1 MILYRVMDTCV
12 QSVNEWYAISGPV
25 IEYFRFISIT
35 WVMISRQSRVVK
47 EIFEIFSQSS
57 AGFHRLEQMVWILL
71 FFFTSWVFRGETIT
85 FCGIPR
91 LSF

>member
-57 AGFHRLEQMVWILL
+57 AGFHRLEQMVWIS
-71 FFFTSWVFRGETIT
+71 FFFLPVGFFVGK
-85 FCGIPR
+85 P
-91 LSF
+91 